1 MTGTTAEPIR
11 NLNLVTV
18 AWNDISFHCT
28 AKSLPSV
35 KDAPTW
41 TILTDNTDE
50 VTGRTIVGKPLGLE
64 PIELTIETDVSLVYG
79 ALMTAFAEGTQSDA
93 TFTYTPRG
101 SQAALT
107 VTVPKCTI
115 CGLSTS
121 GGNNNGHATTT
132 VKLQPE
138 GGELE
143 DMPAQ
148 AAG

>member
-1 MTGTTAEPIR
+1 MPTTEPIR

-18 AWNDISFHCT
+18 AWNQISFHCT

-50 VTGRTIVGKPLGLE
+50 LTGRTIVGKPLGLE
-64 PIELTIETDVSLVYG
+64 PIELTIETEVALVYG
-79 ALMTAFAEGTQSDA
+79 SLMTAFANGVQSNA

-101 SQAALT
+101 SATALT
-107 VTVPKCTI
+107 LTVPKCTI
-115 CGLSTS
+115 CGLSTN
-121 GGNNNGHATTT
+121 GGNNNGNATTI

-138 GGELE
+138 GGESD
-143 DMPAQ
+143 DMPVTA
-148 AAG
+148 